1 MLYNLELFLGSKRAQ
16 YCIYCCW
23 RWVLYYTVMGGLG
36 FNQATGDLRESQ
48 TIALDTAMFRPSRCR
63 ARDRQRSPLQIAA
76 AAAVPGLAVTL
87 AVQMPLLPRMTLA
100 GMMPAPPHNGCCCS
114 EVLLILRFGPNDAC

>member
-1 MLYNLELFLGSKRAQ
+1 
-16 YCIYCCW
+16 
-23 RWVLYYTVMGGLG
+23 MGGLG

-48 TIALDTAMFRPSRCR
+48 VSLRWAISCSVLDTAMFRPSRRR

-114 EVLLILRFGPNDAC
+114 EVLLVLRF

>member
-1 MLYNLELFLGSKRAQ
+1 
-16 YCIYCCW
+16 
-23 RWVLYYTVMGGLG
+23 MGGFG
-36 FNQATGDLRESQ
+36 FNQATGDLCESQ
-48 TIALDTAMFRPSRCR
+48 AALRLAISCSVLDTAMFRPPRSR
-63 ARDRQRSPLQIAA
+63 APDRQRSPLQA

-114 EVLLILRFGPNDAC
+114 EVLLILRF